1 MRIRQFAL
9 LMSATALCALSFSV
23 SAQDASIH
31 VYDPN
36 VSIDMSVLNDG
47 GMGQSPVMSTSG
59 APLIPGY
66 GPKLPSVQAP
76 HSSLYVVPS
85 KRIVLKRPTATPEP
99 VAVARTEPAPK
110 PVPVPT
116 EMAKSAPTPAPVMP
130 APAVAAPATTVE
142 APTPPALAPA
152 PQPSAAAQPST
163 EPKPTPAMVETAA
176 VTPEP
181 LPATAPAP
189 VKVTPP
195 SAPVSVPTPLS
206 ATPSMPALTPPP
218 PPASTALPGSTA
230 AVEVATPAPTQ
241 IASLPS
247 AEPAEELGDLVTIGF
262 GPSQVK
268 LSDDAK
274 PRLDAIAGRL
284 KGDAALRLNLLAYA
298 GGEDMSTS
306 ASRRTSLSRALA
318 IRSYLID
325 AGVKGTRIDVR
336 ALGNKSGGGEPN
348 RVDITISER

>member
-9 LMSATALCALSFSV
+9 LMSATALCALSFSA
-23 SAQDASIH
+23 SAQDSSIH

-47 GMGQSPVMSTSG
+47 GMGQSPVMGSSST
-59 APLIPGY
+59 PLIPGY

-76 HSSLYVVPS
+76 HSSLHVAPS
-85 KRIVLKRPTATPEP
+85 KRIVLKRPALTSAPA
-99 VAVARTEPAPK
+99 AVAPT
-110 PVPVPT
+110 PT
-116 EMAKSAPTPAPVMP
+116 EMATRAPAPAPVKP
-130 APAVAAPATTVE
+130 APAITAPPVTVK

-152 PQPSAAAQPST
+152 PAPAPSVTA
-163 EPKPTPAMVETAA
+163 KPAPAVVETAA
-176 VTPEP
+176 VAPQPVREP
-181 LPATAPAP
+181 VREPAPAP
-189 VKVTPP
+189 VKATPP
-195 SAPVSVPTPLS
+195 PAPASVPTPLS
-206 ATPSMPALTPPP
+206 AIPNTPALTPPP
-218 PPASTALPGSTA
+218 PPANTALPGSTS
-230 AVEVATPAPTQ
+230 AVEMATPAPTEL
-241 IASLPS
+241 ASLPS
-247 AEPAEELGDLVTIGF
+247 AEPAEELGDLVTISF

-268 LSDDAK
+268 LADDAK
-274 PRLDAIAGRL
+274 PRLDSIANRL